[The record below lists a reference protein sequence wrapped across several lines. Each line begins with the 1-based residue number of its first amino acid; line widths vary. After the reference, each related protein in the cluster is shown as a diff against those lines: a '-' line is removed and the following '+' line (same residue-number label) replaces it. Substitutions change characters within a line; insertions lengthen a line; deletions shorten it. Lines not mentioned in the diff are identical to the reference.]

1 MRRALELFLVIALSP
16 ALANMAAKGQVVA
29 PPSAAP
35 SPSASTTPTAPPA
48 PTPIP
53 LAEVVAQ
60 AESAAASLRDTE
72 ADLSSD
78 QITAAIET
86 ELSAVTRDIDARL
99 AEDSR
104 SLSPSPSL
112 DTLRALE
119 AGWQKIDDKL
129 TTWERDLRASASRL
143 EREIGELGRR
153 ADTWEQT
160 LALAQGEGGTP
171 PEVLQRIEAV
181 IAATRQTRAAV
192 ERRRAQ
198 ALALQNRVV
207 GQSARVTEALAAI
220 SEARELAVNRLFVR
234 DSPPVWSGEVRS
246 RAGQNLLVE
255 GRSSFREQLTALGAY
270 AGRHA
275 GSFFLHAV
283 LILLLVAALYW
294 VRRRVKPWV
303 GEEPSVK
310 HAALVFERP
319 VAAAFV
325 LSILAGGW
333 IYPQA
338 PRLWE
343 VVLGAVALIPTV
355 IILRRLV
362 EPRLFPVLNALLVF
376 NFVDLLRTVAA
387 SLPITS
393 RLLFLAEMLALIL
406 FLAWFVKSSRSSPA
420 PEGERDR
427 FWKSVRAAAGV
438 ALAGFVA
445 AFVASALGYVSLAT
459 LVGNALL
466 GGAYLAVFLYAATR
480 IADGLIMFALRVR
493 PLNLLGMVRENR
505 PLFRRRVRGALRA
518 LAFLIWL
525 LVALDKLSLRRPLFG
540 LIRDVLTARLVLGSL
555 EISLGNVLAF
565 AVTVWAAFL
574 LSRFVRFVLEEDVYP
589 RLTLARG
596 VPYAVST
603 VLNYAILVVGFFL
616 AVAAMGIDMTRFT
629 ILAGAFGVGLGFG
642 LQNIFNNF
650 VSGLIV
656 LFERPVKVGD
666 SIQMSEASGVVKRI
680 GIRASV
686 ISAWNGSDVIV
697 PNGKLISESVTNWT
711 LLSGR
716 RGVAIQVRAAYG
728 TDPVRVIELLKGVA
742 AAHELVASDP
752 QPEAIMLEFGA
763 DSLNFELRAWTYHNK
778 EWEQVRSDLA
788 VAVNSV
794 FAAEGIS
801 MPYPQRDLHLR
812 SIDTEALGHIIKPG
826 SGQTDGGPSSDGA
839 TTGVEP
845 ERPRQNPSDLKHP
858 RT

>member
-1 MRRALELFLVIALSP
+1 MRRVLKFFLVIALSP
-16 ALANMAAKGQVVA
+16 ALANMAAKGQAAA
-29 PPSAAP
+29 PTATP
-35 SPSASTTPTAPPA
+35 SPSASATPTAPPA

-78 QITAAIET
+78 QTNAAT
-86 ELSAVTRDIDARL
+86 EAELASATREIDARL

-104 SLSPSPSL
+104 ALSPSPSL

-119 AGWQKIDDKL
+119 AGWQKIGNNL
-129 TTWERDLRASASRL
+129 TALERDLRASASQL
-143 EREIGELGRR
+143 ERKIGELGRQ

-160 LALAQGEGGTP
+160 LALARGEGGTP

-192 ERRRAQ
+192 ESRRAQ

-207 GQSARVTEALAAI
+207 GQSVRVTEALASI
-220 SEARELAVNRLFVR
+220 SQAREMAVNRLFIR

-246 RAGQNLLVE
+246 RYGQNLLVE
-255 GRSSFREQLTALGAY
+255 GRTSFGEQLAALGAY
-270 AGRHA
+270 AARHA
-275 GSFFLHAV
+275 GSFFLHIV
-283 LILLLVAALYW
+283 LIIILVAALYW

-303 GEEPSVK
+303 GEEPSVQ

-325 LSILAGGW
+325 LSILAVGW

-343 VVLGAVALIPTV
+343 SVLGAVALIPTV

-362 EPRLFPVLNALLVF
+362 EPRLFPVLNALVVF
-376 NFVDLLRTVAA
+376 NFVDLLRTAAA

-393 RLLFLAEMLALIL
+393 RFLFLFEMLAGIL
-406 FLAWFVKSSRSSPA
+406 FLAWFLKSARSSPV
-420 PEGERDR
+420 PGGEGDS
-427 FWKSVRAAAGV
+427 FWKTVRAAAGV
-438 ALAGFVA
+438 TLAGFVV

-466 GGAYLAVFLYAATR
+466 GSAYLAVILYAAAR

-493 PLNLLGMVRENR
+493 PLKLLGMVRENR

-525 LVALDKLSLRRPLFG
+525 LVTLEVLSLRRPLFE
-540 LIRDVLTARLVLGSL
+540 LIRGVLTARLVVGSL

-565 AVTVWAAFL
+565 GVTVWAAFL

-603 VLNYAILVVGFFL
+603 MLNYAILVVGFFL

-666 SIQMSEASGVVKRI
+666 SIQMSEASGTVKRI

-711 LLSGR
+711 LLSGL
-716 RGVAIQVRAAYG
+716 RGVAIKVGVAYG
-728 TDPVRVIELLKGVA
+728 TDPRRVIELLKGVA
-742 AAHELVASDP
+742 DSHEMVASDP
-752 QPEAIMLEFGA
+752 QPEAIMTEFGE
-763 DSLNFELRAWTYHNK
+763 DSLNFELRAWTYHTGR
-778 EWEQVRSDLA
+778 WEQIRSDLA

-812 SIDTEALGHIIKPG
+812 SIAPEVLGGIADRGSPQTNRAAASAGTPPDEAAESASTK
-826 SGQTDGGPSSDGA
+826 
-839 TTGVEP
+839 
-845 ERPRQNPSDLKHP
+845 
-858 RT
+858 

>member
-1 MRRALELFLVIALSP
+1 MRRALELFLVITLSP
-16 ALANMAAKGQVVA
+16 VLANTSAKGQVQVA
-29 PPSAAP
+29 TPSGAAP
-35 SPSASTTPTAPPA
+35 SPSVSTSPTAPSA

-86 ELSAVTRDIDARL
+86 ELSAITREIDARL
-99 AEDSR
+99 ADDYR
-104 SLSPSPSL
+104 ALSPSPSL

-119 AGWQKIDDKL
+119 AGWKKIGDNL
-129 TTWERDLRASASRL
+129 RTWERDLRASASQL
-143 EREIGELGRR
+143 ERKLGELTRQ

-207 GQSARVTEALAAI
+207 GQSARVTEALASI
-220 SEARELAVNRLFVR
+220 SQAREVAVNRLFIR

-246 RAGQNLLVE
+246 RAVQNLSIE
-255 GRSSFREQLTALGAY
+255 GPSSFREQLTALRAY
-270 AGRHA
+270 TGRQV
-275 GSFFLHAV
+275 GRFFLHVV
-283 LILLLVAALYW
+283 LVILLVAALYW

-333 IYPQA
+333 IYPLS

-343 VVLGAVALIPTV
+343 SVLGAVALIPTI
-355 IILRRLV
+355 IILRKLV
-362 EPRLFPVLNALLVF
+362 EPRLFPVLNALVVF
-376 NFVDLLRTVAA
+376 YFVDLLRTVGD

-393 RLLFLAEMLALIL
+393 RFLFLVEMFAGIL
-406 FLAWFVKSSRSSPA
+406 FLAWFAKSARSSPA
-420 PEGERDR
+420 PVGEGDHL
-427 FWKSVRAAAGV
+427 WKTVRVAAGV
-438 ALAGFVA
+438 AMAGFVV
-445 AFVASALGYVSLAT
+445 AFVANALGYVSLAT

-466 GGAYLAVFLYAATR
+466 RSAYLAVILYAATR

-505 PLFRRRVRGALRA
+505 PMFRRRVRGALRA

-525 LVALDKLSLRRPLFG
+525 LVTLEMLSLRRPLFR
-540 LIRDVLTARLVLGSL
+540 LIRDVLTARLVVGSL
-555 EISLGNVLAF
+555 EISLSNVLAF

-589 RLTLARG
+589 RFTLARG

-666 SIQMSEASGVVKRI
+666 SIQMSEASGTVKRI

-716 RGVAIQVRAAYG
+716 RGVAIKVGVAYG
-728 TDPVRVIELLKGVA
+728 TDPGRVIELLKGVA
-742 AAHELVASDP
+742 DSHELVASDP
-752 QPEAIMLEFGA
+752 RPEALLIEFGA
-763 DSLNFELRAWTYHNK
+763 DSLNFELRAWTYHDK

-812 SIDTEALGHIIKPG
+812 SIDAEVLGSIIKQG
-826 SGQTDGGPSSDGA
+826 SVQSDGGPSSDGA
-839 TTGVEP
+839 TTGLEVE
-845 ERPRQNPSDLKHP
+845 SA
-858 RT
+858 

>member
-1 MRRALELFLVIALSP
+1 MRRALELFLVIAFSP
-16 ALANMAAKGQVVA
+16 ALANTAAEGQV
-29 PPSAAP
+29 AAP
-35 SPSASTTPTAPPA
+35 TGAAPAPSASTSPTAPPA

-86 ELSAVTRDIDARL
+86 ELSAVTREIDARL
-99 AEDSR
+99 ADDSR
-104 SLSPSPSL
+104 ALSPSPSL
-112 DTLRALE
+112 DTLRGLE
-119 AGWQKIDDKL
+119 AGWQKIDDTL

-143 EREIGELGRR
+143 EREIVELARR

-207 GQSARVTEALAAI
+207 GQSARVAEALASI
-220 SEARELAVNRLFVR
+220 SQARELAVNRLFVR
-234 DSPPVWSGEVRS
+234 DSPPVWSREVRA
-246 RAGQNLLVE
+246 RAGQSLLVE
-255 GRSSFREQLTALGAY
+255 GRSSLREQLTALGAY
-270 AGRHA
+270 AGRRA

-325 LSILAGGW
+325 LSILAVGW

-343 VVLGAVALIPTV
+343 AVLGAVALIPTI

-362 EPRLFPVLNALLVF
+362 EPRLFPVLNALVVF
-376 NFVDLLRTVAA
+376 NFVDLLRTAGA

-393 RLLFLAEMLALIL
+393 RFLFLAEMLAGIL
-406 FLAWFVKSSRSSPA
+406 FLTWFIKSARSSPA
-420 PEGERDR
+420 PEGETDR
-427 FWKSVRAAAGV
+427 FWKTVRAAAGA
-438 ALAGFVA
+438 ALAGFVV
-445 AFVASALGYVSLAT
+445 AFVANALGYVSLAT
-459 LVGNALL
+459 LAGNALL
-466 GGAYLAVFLYAATR
+466 GSAYLAVILYAAAR

-525 LVALDKLSLRRPLFG
+525 LVTLEMLSLRQPLFR
-540 LIRDVLTARLVLGSL
+540 LIRDVLTARLVVGSL

-574 LSRFVRFVLEEDVYP
+574 LSRFVRFVLEEDIYP

-603 VLNYAILVVGFFL
+603 MLNYAILVVGFFL

-716 RGVAIQVRAAYG
+716 RGIAIKVGVAYG
-728 TDPVRVIELLKGVA
+728 TDPGRVIELLKGVA
-742 AAHELVASDP
+742 AAHELVAADP
-752 QPEAIMLEFGA
+752 QPEAIMIEFGA

-788 VAVNSV
+788 IAVNSV

-812 SIDTEALGHIIKPG
+812 SIDAEALEQLIKPR
-826 SGQTDGGPSSDGA
+826 SGQSDRGPSSDRA
-839 TTGVEP
+839 TTGAEP
-845 ERPRQNPSDLKHP
+845 ESS
-858 RT
+858 